1 MLITT
6 KQNYLHYTKKSNLN
20 VYFLFTLTVH
30 SIYTVAKQD
39 ADVGNT

>member
-6 KQNYLHYTKKSNLN
+6 KQNYLHYTKNLI
-20 VYFLFTLTVH
+20 VYFLFSLTVH
-30 SIYTVAKQD
+30 SIYTVVQQD